1 MKQVSTDKILK
12 WFISIDQQKT
22 LKEIK
27 EKEKLIE
34 DLKKKIRKL
43 NPKLD
48 LLEYDAYNLI
58 AADLDDEDYDDSD

>member
-1 MKQVSTDKILK
+1 MDCFSEIKIL
-12 WFISIDQQKT
+12 DQQKVIKD
-22 LKEIK
+22 LK

-34 DLKKKIRKL
+34 DLKKRIRKL

-58 AADLDDEDYDDSD
+58 APDLEDEEDDDNY